1 MPYVAMLASFL
12 VLVYLETN
20 APANPANSMTIVIF
34 VLTLLVML
42 RQGVLS
48 RDDALLRERRAVGLV
63 EARYASLIKNASD
76 VIMIVDVD
84 GRLRFG
90 SPAAERTFGIP
101 PDDLVGRNLLDLW
114 SESNR
119 ERLTAFLA
127 ELDATRG
134 RTVGPFEVVVDTS
147 RDAARSSAWAAIC
160 SMTRPLRGSRSISA
174 TSANARPS
182 RNSCASSRST
192 IR

>member
-1 MPYVAMLASFL
+1 MRGSPSALGSVLIQGMPYVAMLASFL

-20 APANPANSMTIVIF
+20 APANPANSMTVVIF

-76 VIMIVDVD
+76 VIMIVDID

-90 SPAAERTFGIP
+90 SPAAERTFGIQ

-119 ERLTAFLA
+119 ERLAAFLA
-127 ELDATRG
+127 ELAATRG
-134 RTVGPFEVVVDTS
+134 RTVGPFEVVVDTE
-147 RDAARSSAWAAIC
+147 REAQHARVRGQQSAR
-160 SMTRPLRGSRSISA
+160 RPGHCG
-174 TSANARPS
+174 ARAEFP
-182 RNSCASSRST
+182 RRQ
-192 IR
+192 